1 MYLSEKYIL
10 NRNGKR
16 TYLTQPNE
24 TCSKD
29 TATLI
34 WERKQQNIKDK
45 MQNIVVQVKEHC
57 TSKDNER

>member
-1 MYLSEKYIL
+1 MYLSEKYTV
-10 NRNGKR
+10 NRNGRR
-16 TYLTQPNE
+16 TYLTQPNG
-24 TCSKD
+24 TYSKD

-45 MQNIVVQVKEHC
+45 MQNIAVQVKEHC